1 MVDNKRTLPF
11 VSALIVTY
19 NEEKFIK
26 ESLSSL
32 INQTYPC
39 DRYEI
44 IIIDGNSS
52 DNTINVVDSL
62 VKEHPDHEI
71 KTIYNPKKLL
81 AAGWNLGIK
90 AASGE
95 YVVRID
101 AHSVAKKDF
110 IEKSVDTI
118 LRIPDVA
125 CVGGK
130 LTTAASQNSN
140 KAVSLVLSSPF
151 GVGNS
156 SFRVSNSP
164 GYADTA
170 VYGLYKKEIFEEV
183 GYFNEFYARNQ
194 DIELHARIKK
204 AGGKFYFNPEIEST
218 YYARNSVKK
227 MAKQAFG
234 NGKWNMILILNRTS
248 APSIRH
254 LIPFAFVFFLFAST
268 ILGFFSHW
276 IWKFEVAIM
285 ILHLFC
291 GLFAAFKKTRNLKE
305 IVVMPFLFLILHIS
319 YGLGY
324 FSGIKRK

>member
-19 NEEKFIK
+19 NEEGFIK
-26 ESLSSL
+26 ESFSSL

-90 AASGE
+90 AAKGE

-118 LRIPDVA
+118 LRIPDVT

-156 SFRVSNSP
+156 SFRVSNLP

-170 VYGLYKKEIFEEV
+170 VYGLYKKQIFEKV

-194 DIELHARIKK
+194 DIELHSRIKK

-234 NGKWNMILILNRTS
+234 NGKWNMILILNQTS

-254 LIPFAFVFFLFAST
+254 LIPFVFVFFLFAST
-268 ILGFFSHW
+268 ILGFFFHW

-285 ILHLFC
+285 ILYLLC
-291 GLFAAFKKTRNLKE
+291 GLFAASKKTKNLKE
-305 IVVMPFLFLILHIS
+305 IAVMPFLFLILHIS

-324 FSGIKRK
+324 FSGIKGK